1 MTKYNIFNDVISEN
15 SKDYYN
21 EDLAQ
26 TKALLRASNLIFEAM
41 EDKGINQND
50 LAQKLKVSK
59 GYVSRILSGHENMS
73 IKNVA
78 RILYLLDK
86 EFILTARDKIIDE
99 KEESNILYF
108 EDYAI
113 SDLKIDCSAH
123 ISTIDSKS
131 AQSWESELNYG

>member
-41 EDKGINQND
+41 EEKGINQND

-86 EFILTARDKIIDE
+86 EFILTAKDKIIE
-99 KEESNILYF
+99 EESNILYF
-108 EDYAI
+108 EDYAR

>member
-1 MTKYNIFNDVISEN
+1 MTKYNIFNDAINEN
-15 SKDYYN
+15 SRDYYN

-41 EDKGINQND
+41 EEKGINQND
-50 LAQKLKVSK
+50 LARKLKVSK

-78 RILYLLDK
+78 RILYFLDK
-86 EFILTARDKIIDE
+86 EFILTAKDKIIAK
-99 KEESNILYF
+99 KEESNIFYF
-108 EDYAI
+108 EDYTK

-123 ISTIDSKS
+123 ISTVDSKS
-131 AQSWESELNYG
+131 VQSWESELNYG